1 MFPAVMP
8 TRKSLCLSLPS
19 SLTSGYLYPASGT
32 PLTVCLKG
40 SGRQNVEWDSNGWKG
55 LFLMS
60 IENYWMSQWRYYWRW
75 SGPRVAHANVRSL
88 LPEMPQ
94 AQTHLA
100 AHCCFK
106 CKSLSHGRLVTVSHT
121 FSNISSSASAHCEL
135 DQHLLQKASPSRSL
149 QIFYGLLI
157 PLDLPFRFTFTHLQC
172 KHLFVFTRFPT
183 IPDLGLSIVG
193 GALGLPQLQ
202 AAINHS
208 QASARLAGQVCYLW
222 GFTVRVPTNCQY
234 LTICSVSPHHSILF
248 QIYQNKLESFK
259 FRK

>member
-1 MFPAVMP
+1 M
-8 TRKSLCLSLPS
+8 
-19 SLTSGYLYPASGT
+19 
-32 PLTVCLKG
+32 
-40 SGRQNVEWDSNGWKG
+40 
-55 LFLMS
+55 
-60 IENYWMSQWRYYWRW
+60 
-75 SGPRVAHANVRSL
+75 RSL

-202 AAINHS
+202 AAINHYQATGQTGQTGLLSLRLYS
-208 QASARLAGQVCYLW
+208 QSSY
-222 GFTVRVPTNCQY
+222 
-234 LTICSVSPHHSILF
+234 
-248 QIYQNKLESFK
+248 
-259 FRK
+259 